1 MGGIQFVPDQGY
13 RLGFIQR
20 GMFRAAV
27 IVLLCAAAS
36 SEIAHATVREE
47 IGNGAFAVLRNG
59 RTLFLEC
66 RLPQGKQ
73 ARDFLQE
80 YLKSTVKPDVY
91 EGRLAVAIPF
101 YDLNAH
107 AQRKVILAL
116 WQADFVSEQGWHHTV
131 AFTGEEQETLWSLA
145 EWLTGRGTNAQ
156 AIQKSNSM
164 ATPALRAGE
173 RVLIPRDLLLPEMRR
188 PTPRPETVPTS
199 NLNLVASELAYVSRA
214 GKQYGVYKLKPGEA
228 IYSAVGVRFTN
239 FENHSDILHALEK
252 IIAESGI
259 KNPRKLKP
267 GTDVY
272 VPIAMLADRFKP
284 VDSPDRQR
292 YDEVIQTA
300 KELRASA
307 PVAKDLAGVVVV
319 LDPGHGGADPGT
331 RRVDKQFTLY
341 EDEIAYDIVCRIKR
355 KLEAQTAARVYVTM
369 FDPSQKFEP
378 TDREKF
384 ELDKDEM
391 VLTTPRYVNGDARLS
406 ANLRW
411 YLANSIYRKELEAG
425 VDPNKVIFTSVHC
438 DALFN
443 DSLRGTM
450 VYVPGAQY
458 RRDTGSSW
466 PPAVYAK
473 YSEVNE
479 KRGFSS
485 TAKERKRDEAMSR
498 NFAQSVLN
506 ALPQYRI
513 KRHEPGDPI
522 RNVIWRNGGKAII
535 PAVLRNNEIPTKVL
549 IETANLTNDT
559 DCKWVS
565 QPWWRDQFADAYVAA
580 LKDYFN

>member
-1 MGGIQFVPDQGY
+1 MGGNQFVPNRRY
-13 RLGFIQR
+13 RVRSTLR
-20 GMFRAAV
+20 G
-27 IVLLCAAAS
+27 ILCAAA
-36 SEIAHATVREE
+36 IAVVCAGIDPRVVQATVREE
-47 IGNGAFAVLRNG
+47 VGSGAFAALRNG

-66 RLPQGKQ
+66 RLPKGKQ
-73 ARDFLQE
+73 ARPFLQQ
-80 YLKSTVKPDVY
+80 YLKPSVKSDVY
-91 EGRLAVAIPF
+91 EGRLGVAIP
-101 YDLNAH
+101 YHDLNAA

-116 WQADFVSEQGWHHTV
+116 WRADFVDEKGWHHTV
-131 AFTGEEQETLWSLA
+131 AFTGQEQETLWSIA

-156 AIQKSNSM
+156 AIQKANGM
-164 ATPALRAGE
+164 ATAALRAGQ
-173 RVLIPRDLLLPEMRR
+173 RVVIPRELLLTEMRR
-188 PTPRPETVPTS
+188 PTPRPETTPPP
-199 NLNLVASELAYVSRA
+199 NLAVAASELAYVTRS
-214 GKQYGVYKLKPGEA
+214 GKQFGVYKLKQGEA

-239 FENHSDILHALEK
+239 YENHGDILRALET
-252 IIAESGI
+252 ITSESRI

-267 GTDVY
+267 GTKIF

-284 VDSPDRQR
+284 ADTPERQH
-292 YDEVIQTA
+292 YDEVIKVA
-300 KELRASA
+300 RELRAQA
-307 PVAKDLAGVVVV
+307 PVSKDLSGVVVV
-319 LDPGHGGADPGT
+319 LDPGHGGSDPGT

-369 FDPSQKFEP
+369 YDPSQKFQP

-411 YLANSIYRKELEAG
+411 YLANSIYRKELKAG
-425 VDPNKVIFTSVHC
+425 VDPNKVIFSSIHC

-443 DSLRGTM
+443 GNMRGTM

-458 RRDTGSSW
+458 RRNTGSGW

-473 YSEVNE
+473 YSEVKE
-479 KRGFSS
+479 QRGFSS
-485 TAKERKRDEAMSR
+485 STKERKRDEALSR
-498 NFAQSVLN
+498 NFAQSVLD
-506 ALPQYRI
+506 ALPKHRI
-513 KRHEPGDPI
+513 KRHAPGDPI